1 MEVGNILRI
10 CFILV
15 GIILF
20 GVTLTSLAKRRMTET
35 FCLIWGGVSLLVILS
50 GIMLRPVLL
59 KNYISTQGMV
69 ILSLVGFCIICG
81 AYFLSTM
88 ISDLTRKDRELAI
101 QVSLLKRECEK
112 IRERLDKLE
121 GTETDEENTV
131 HD

>member
-1 MEVGNILRI
+1 MEVGDILRI

-20 GVTLTSLAKRRMTET
+20 GVTLTSLAKRKMTET
-35 FCLIWGGVSLLVILS
+35 FCLIWGGVSLLVIFA

-59 KNYISTQGMV
+59 KNYISKPGMI

-88 ISDLTRKDRELAI
+88 ISDLTRKNRELAI
-101 QVSLLKRECEK
+101 QVSLLKRQCELNK
-112 IRERLDKLE
+112 ERLDHLE
-121 GTETDEENTV
+121 GVGANEENTV

>member
-1 MEVGNILRI
+1 MEVGDILRI
-10 CFILV
+10 CFIAV

-20 GVTLTSLAKRRMTET
+20 SVTLTSLAKRKMTET
-35 FCLIWGGVSLLVILS
+35 FCLIWGGVSLLVIFA

-59 KNYISTQGMV
+59 KNYISIPGLV

-88 ISDLTRKDRELAI
+88 ISDLTRKNRELAI

-112 IRERLDKLE
+112 NRERLDKLE
-121 GTETDEENTV
+121 GNGANEEDIV
-131 HD
+131 HN